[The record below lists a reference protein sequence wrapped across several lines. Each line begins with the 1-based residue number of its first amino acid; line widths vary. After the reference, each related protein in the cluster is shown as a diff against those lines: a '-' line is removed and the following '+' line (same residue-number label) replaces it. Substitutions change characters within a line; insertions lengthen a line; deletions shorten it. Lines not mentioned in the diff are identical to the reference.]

1 MPDPA
6 DTPGTRG
13 PPGTPGRAATAR
25 PLGSLGP
32 LGPPGPP
39 GPLGASGPLG
49 PLGAGAMSAMCDMM
63 SNAPVNGNSPRVLA
77 VVPARGGSK
86 GIPRKNLQVLAGK
99 PLVARAVEAGLAAQ
113 LVTRVLC
120 STDDAEIADAARA
133 AGAEVPFLRPAQLA
147 QDTSEDWPVF
157 MHVLDWLAREQA
169 WTPDIVVNLR
179 PTSPLRRV
187 EHVDDA
193 IRLLLET
200 GADSVKAVCLARQH
214 PHKMWLRQPDGGL
227 RPFLD
232 TPFRLARGPDVP
244 RAELEDV
251 YWQNGVVDVTRREVI
266 LEQRTL
272 IGQRVAG
279 LVTTA
284 ADSIDIDTPL
294 DLALA
299 ELLLAQRA
307 LEV

>member
-1 MPDPA
+1 MFD
-6 DTPGTRG
+6 
-13 PPGTPGRAATAR
+13 
-25 PLGSLGP
+25 
-32 LGPPGPP
+32 
-39 GPLGASGPLG
+39 
-49 PLGAGAMSAMCDMM
+49 MCDMM

-86 GIPRKNLQVLAGK
+86 GIPRKNLQLLAGK
-99 PLVARAVEAGLAAQ
+99 PLVAHAVAAGLAAR
-113 LVTRVLC
+113 LVSRVLC
-120 STDDAEIADAARA
+120 STDDPEIADPARA
-133 AGAEVPFLRPAQLA
+133 AGAEVPFLRPAELA
-147 QDTSEDWPVF
+147 QDSSEDWPVF

-169 WTPDIVVNLR
+169 WTPDIIVNLR
-179 PTSPLRRV
+179 PTSPLRQPD
-187 EHVDDA
+187 HVDDA

-214 PHKMWLRQPDGGL
+214 PHKMWLRQLDGGL
-227 RPFLD
+227 EPFLK
-232 TPFRLARGPDVP
+232 TPFRLARGADVP

-272 IGQRVAG
+272 IGRRVAG
-279 LVTTA
+279 LVTST

-299 ELLLAQRA
+299 ELLLGQRV
-307 LEV
+307 LGV